1 MNKTE
6 MQQEIEKEFD
16 RKMSRLDKRQ
26 ELIFST
32 LKKYNSL
39 NDSVFIIQRGE
50 QLKEI
55 EMEAREA
62 RNVKAAQMEVLEELD
77 WLLLTVLNPIAP
89 LSITT

>member
-77 WLLLTVLNPIAP
+77 
-89 LSITT
+89 